1 MYLRK
6 LSKAK
11 RTFVLINMPKAN
23 MFASHM
29 ILHSNSKLIYRNLF
43 WWLKNFIC
51 QPNFRRTSET
61 NVHTS
66 YRDIWLCS
74 DNKLFI
80 YIRRLN
86 IVVFYIHNSY
96 LQFNYSTQESDVK
109 TDLLPYII
117 RYLLSDNWVCSIIS
131 WNYVYSFFIKTTNR
145 LSLMF
150 LECFL
155 LIDLFAQPIN
165 LLTFLLKL
173 TYRLL

>member
-1 MYLRK
+1 MLLWICRRPTCLSHTWFYILIQNSFIEIFSDDSKILSVSQIFAVHRK
-6 LSKAK
+6 LMYIHPIE
-11 RTFVLINMPKAN
+11 TYGFVQI
-23 MFASHM
+23 
-29 ILHSNSKLIYRNLF
+29 
-43 WWLKNFIC
+43 
-51 QPNFRRTSET
+51 T
-61 NVHTS
+61 N
-66 YRDIWLCS
+66 C
-74 DNKLFI
+74 LFI
-80 YIRRLN
+80 YDD